1 MRRRPDGRTERIAVV
16 QFRVTGDADDFDLV
30 TQVCLETA
38 AYEIERWTCSR
49 MSLAPTGPRPNR
61 RRNRRTRRGYFDSS
75 HLLLTVRER
84 VPQRDASNASRPN
97 ASDHW
102 PWPRA
107 RFSAEAQ
114 APGADRLHEGRK
126 ARLNLRNHNVPKR
139 VGHSTSE
146 CNGSLLFLM
155 VESRPYSR
163 FVLFLVTGECLPF
176 PSSVARFR
184 VGVPH
189 AGPTGWLACL
199 RFARGRQAVERS
211 R

>member
-16 QFRVTGDADDFDLV
+16 RFRVTGDADDFDLV

-61 RRNRRTRRGYFDSS
+61 RRTRRTRRGYFDSS

-102 PWPRA
+102 PWPRTFPNESVIRPPNA
-107 RFSAEAQ
+107 TGPCCS
-114 APGADRLHEGRK
+114 LWSK
-126 ARLNLRNHNVPKR
+126 AGLIRD
-139 VGHSTSE
+139 S
-146 CNGSLLFLM
+146 CFFL
-155 VESRPYSR
+155 
-163 FVLFLVTGECLPF
+163 
-176 PSSVARFR
+176 
-184 VGVPH
+184 
-189 AGPTGWLACL
+189 
-199 RFARGRQAVERS
+199 
-211 R
+211 